1 MNDTTT
7 TATLTPAQERNMA
20 QCRRVLAQVWQGG
33 ELDICHEVFT
43 KDFVRHDA
51 NSGDSIGPDG
61 YIELVA
67 KLRQAFPDLTVE
79 IEKLA
84 PVDNIVFFRTTMHAT
99 HTGSFYGIPPTGTTI
114 ETKTHAEVHF
124 DEEGMSIEAWVISDY
139 FSVTKSIV
147 NAMSLW
153 QKLTN
158 LPTLLRLLKK

>member
-7 TATLTPAQERNMA
+7 TATLTPAQERNMD
-20 QCRRVLAQVWQGG
+20 QCRRVLTQVWQGG
-33 ELDICHEVFT
+33 DLDICHEVFT

-51 NSGDSIGPDG
+51 NSGDSIGPEG

-67 KLRQAFPDLTVE
+67 ETRKAFPDLTVE

-99 HTGSFYGIPPTGTTI
+99 HAGSFYGIPPTGAKI
-114 ETKTHAEVHF
+114 ESKTHAEVHF
-124 DEEGMSIEAWVISDY
+124 DEKGMSTEAWVVSDY
-139 FSVTKSIV
+139 LSVTKSII

-153 QKLTN
+153 KKLIN
-158 LPTLLRLLKK
+158 LPALLRLMKN